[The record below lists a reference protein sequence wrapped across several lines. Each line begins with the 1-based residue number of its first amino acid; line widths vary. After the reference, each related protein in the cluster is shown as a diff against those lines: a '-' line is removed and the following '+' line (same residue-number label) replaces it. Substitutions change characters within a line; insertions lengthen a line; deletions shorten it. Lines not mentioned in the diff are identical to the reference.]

1 VRCSKGNRSSGI
13 RINIKYITFL
23 MPFAG
28 VWVQELKIAKPEGN
42 NSCKLSELDKLE
54 FFGKDMWG
62 CLFKELREE
71 DIKQCA
77 QISVLVALKSV
88 HISKSQV

>member
-28 VWVQELKIAKPEGN
+28 GWAQELKIAKPEGN
-42 NSCKLSELDKLE
+42 NPCKLSGLDKWE
-54 FFGKDMWG
+54 YFERGIWG
-62 CLFKELREE
+62 CLFKELSAE